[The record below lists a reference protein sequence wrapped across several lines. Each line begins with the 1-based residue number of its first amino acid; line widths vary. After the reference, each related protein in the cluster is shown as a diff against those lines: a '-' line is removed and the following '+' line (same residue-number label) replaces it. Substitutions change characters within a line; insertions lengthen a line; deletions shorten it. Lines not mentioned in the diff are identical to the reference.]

1 MPQLGS
7 KQAVQFFLDVLGNA
21 KSRSIDTAEI
31 TELILGSP
39 QYPVS
44 KGIPNSKGIVRI
56 PEKDK
61 ITETFRSEIRKLIEN
76 QLNICQDN
84 SKLVEILSQHDLF
97 RLLQGNPTS
106 LSRAANIYLNPF
118 NEINSL
124 LDLYNQ
130 FKLNKMEEEHHE
142 TEQKIDD
149 TRPKPRLNNESL
161 QATTKLAIEMLPT
174 TTDAKDLLYFIGC
187 MPAGATLK

>member
-1 MPQLGS
+1 M
-7 KQAVQFFLDVLGNA
+7 DVLGSA
-21 KSRSIDTAEI
+21 KSRSIDTREI

-130 FKLNKMEEEHHE
+130 FKLNNMAEEGSGHHE
-142 TEQKIDD
+142 PEQKIDD

-174 TTDAKDLLYFIGC
+174 IDAKDLLYFIGC